1 MLLSLTTGEPYP
13 WRGANFFLFWKR
25 NGRCSFWLGFLEHI
39 FRGKFYF
46 SDKIIAN
53 ISFRKHPILSDS
65 FMKTALWMAFI
76 LQYSKKCD
84 CFSFSRIWLI
94 KQISYFIT
102 ILVKMAQKKVLG
114 ITIDNKLDF
123 STYPSYIIK
132 NFNKAQ
138 WPY

>member
-1 MLLSLTTGEPYP
+1 M
-13 WRGANFFLFWKR
+13 
-25 NGRCSFWLGFLEHI
+25 NGI
-39 FRGKFYF
+39 YF
-46 SDKIIAN
+46 AV
-53 ISFRKHPILSDS
+53 
-65 FMKTALWMAFI
+65 
-76 LQYSKKCD
+76 QKKCY

-132 NFNKAQ
+132 NFNIKLNDRTRTESKMHDLSKRSF
-138 WPY
+138 